1 MSAIILTQDEV
12 FSTKALL
19 TFLDNLIV
27 NLYYI
32 KYNNIVGP
40 ILVLVTYTIREF
52 VLNHKFTM
60 SRLSLD
66 FSTK

>member
-19 TFLDNLIV
+19 TFLDYLIV
-27 NLYYI
+27 NLYY

-40 ILVLVTYTIREF
+40 IFVLVTYTIREF
-52 VLNHKFTM
+52 VY
-60 SRLSLD
+60 
-66 FSTK
+66 

>member
-19 TFLDNLIV
+19 TFLDYLIV
-27 NLYYI
+27 NLYY